1 MPLRVLHIIGSLRL
15 GGAQVVLKQIVEHSD
30 SARFEHF
37 VYPLRCANPE
47 IAITKNVLSHSR
59 FNYDPR
65 KLTDILRICRRYH
78 IDIIHTHLH
87 KDAVAGLLS
96 AFFQN
101 IPVVVHEHGAIFLPG
116 LQYSGFRAMLRLLH
130 RRAAAFIAN
139 SQASAR
145 QLTIASGVNPSK
157 ITVIYNAVDTNIFR
171 PDADARKRIR
181 AQQEFCDDAVVVG
194 FVGRV
199 HRDKGIDLLVGAM
212 GLLCRDNPKFHLLIL
227 GNGPMENLLQR
238 RAAKSGIS
246 DHIHFAGFQ
255 PNPAVWMN
263 AFDIGCLPS
272 RNESFG
278 LAAAEMMCMQVPLI
292 CTAVGGLEEL
302 MKNGQNAVVLKEN
315 TPQHIAAAIRRL
327 ATDAE
332 LQKKLTQH
340 AAAFVK
346 QFSIETFIQKIEAL
360 YSNLAANAGII
371 TSTV

>member
-1 MPLRVLHIIGSLRL
+1 
-15 GGAQVVLKQIVEHSD
+15 
-30 SARFEHF
+30 
-37 VYPLRCANPE
+37 
-47 IAITKNVLSHSR
+47 
-59 FNYDPR
+59 
-65 KLTDILRICRRYH
+65 
-78 IDIIHTHLH
+78 
-87 KDAVAGLLS
+87 
-96 AFFQN
+96 
-101 IPVVVHEHGAIFLPG
+101 
-116 LQYSGFRAMLRLLH
+116 
-130 RRAAAFIAN
+130 
-139 SQASAR
+139 
-145 QLTIASGVNPSK
+145 
-157 ITVIYNAVDTNIFR
+157 
-171 PDADARKRIR
+171 
-181 AQQEFCDDAVVVG
+181 
-194 FVGRV
+194 
-199 HRDKGIDLLVGAM
+199 
-212 GLLCRDNPKFHLLIL
+212 
-227 GNGPMENLLQR
+227 MENLLQR

-255 PNPAVWMN
+255 PNPAVWMS

-302 MKNGQNAVVLKEN
+302 MENGQNAVVLKEN

-332 LQKKLTQH
+332 LQKKLTQC